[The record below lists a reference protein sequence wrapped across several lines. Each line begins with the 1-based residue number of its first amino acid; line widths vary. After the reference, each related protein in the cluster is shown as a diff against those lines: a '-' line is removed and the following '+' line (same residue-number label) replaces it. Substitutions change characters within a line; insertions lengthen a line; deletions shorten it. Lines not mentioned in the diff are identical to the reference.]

1 MLRSVLRKQVA
12 RLLPAAWQNR
22 VATWRE
28 RVSGVDFTQPVS
40 LDSLGLDAAR
50 SVKYSP
56 SDDHHLRQLLDGLTI
71 RTTDRILDYGCG
83 KGRALRTMTEY
94 PFASTDGVELSPA
107 LAATARRNFIR
118 LHVPSD
124 RVHIF
129 VSDAATF
136 TALDDYTH
144 FYFYNPFPAVVMRP
158 VIANIY
164 ASIDRRARDLTIIY
178 YNAVC
183 LDDFL
188 AAGRFRVIREAT
200 DDEGNRSVILSLQG
214 RG

>member
-1 MLRSVLRKQVA
+1 MLRSLLRKQ
-12 RLLPAAWQNR
+12 LTHLPPAWQNR
-22 VATWRE
+22 LATWRE
-28 RVSGVDFTQPVS
+28 RIRGVDFTQPVS

-56 SDDHHLRQLLDGLTI
+56 SDDLHLRELLDGLTI
-71 RTTDRILDYGCG
+71 QTTDRILDYGCG
-83 KGRALRTMTEY
+83 KGRALRTMREY

-129 VSDAATF
+129 VSDAAAF

-144 FYFYNPFPAVVMRP
+144 FYFYNPFPSVVVRP

-164 ASIDRRARDLTIIY
+164 ASLERRARDITVIY

-183 LDDFL
+183 LDDFV
-188 AAGRFRVIREAT
+188 ADGRFKVVREAADT
-200 DDEGNRSVILSLQG
+200 EGNRSVILSLAS
-214 RG
+214 RR